1 MLQRREVHKMKER
14 VLSRVNYHQ
23 KVSLNP
29 ITKFL
34 YTTII
39 LLFLC
44 CCTLLFVGNT
54 MIERI
59 DISKLQVPAEL
70 EVPQSLAHAFIA
82 TEDQRFYHH
91 NGLDY
96 IAIVRASIE
105 NIKAGS
111 IVQGGSTITQQLA
124 KNVFLSNER
133 TFSRKWKEV
142 LYTKKIERTFTKDE
156 ILKLYVSNIYY
167 GEGAWGIE
175 NAAELYFGKKVDQ
188 LTLSESAMLAA
199 VVKAPSY
206 YSPVQNYDEA
216 VERRNIVL
224 KLMEQEGYIN
234 HNEYVQAS
242 SEKLVIRHD
251 IEEKYSAQ
259 KVADKK
265 AIS

>member
-1 MLQRREVHKMKER
+1 MKER

-23 KVSLNP
+23 KVAFNP

-34 YTTII
+34 YKAII
-39 LLFLC
+39 LLLLLS
-44 CCTLLFVGNT
+44 CTLLLIGNV
-54 MIERI
+54 MIERS
-59 DISKLQVPAEL
+59 DISKLHVPAKL
-70 EVPQSLAHAFIA
+70 EVPEPLAHAFIA
-82 TEDQRFYHH
+82 TEDKRFYHH

-105 NIKAGS
+105 NIKAGGV
-111 IVQGGSTITQQLA
+111 VQGGSTITQQLS
-124 KNVFLSNER
+124 KNAFLSNER

-142 LYTKKIERTFTKDE
+142 FYTKKIERTFTKNE

-175 NAAELYFGKKVDQ
+175 KASQLYFGKKVNQ
-188 LTLSESAMLAA
+188 LTLSESAMMAA

-206 YSPVQNYDEA
+206 YSPAQNYDKA

-224 KLMEQEGYIN
+224 KLMEKEGYIN
-234 HNEYVQAS
+234 HDEYMQAI

-251 IEEKYSAQ
+251 IPTKHSLQ
-259 KVADKK
+259 KVAREK
-265 AIS
+265 AVS